1 MRNVLI
7 FLIYCQLA
15 VSTLHGQLIE
25 GFEIGID
32 GSVSGSNLGGA
43 AGGGL
48 KFGFK
53 TTESFIFGPSIRIN
67 RSWSTFNGNTQT
79 FSFTNWG
86 GGFFA
91 HGRYGNVVF
100 GGVEA
105 EVIQNKNIFVD
116 TSAIFKKLVPTVFI
130 CGGFSKEF
138 KSIVR
143 VNFGL
148 YYDLIN
154 GLNSPYRNAYLI
166 SLKDPQTGQIVRRLP
181 LIYRLTFFFP
191 IPVKKKNA
199 PSEEELQDE
208 AY

>member
-1 MRNVLI
+1 MKKILLTLVFNVFCFTILK
-7 FLIYCQLA
+7 A
-15 VSTLHGQLIE
+15 QLIE
-25 GFEIGID
+25 GFELGLD

-53 TTESFIFGPSIRIN
+53 TTENFIFGPSIRIN
-67 RSWSTFNGNTQT
+67 RSWSSFNGNTQT

-86 GGFFA
+86 GGLFA
-91 HGRYGNVVF
+91 HGRYGNVIF
-100 GGVEA
+100 GGIEA
-105 EVIQNKNIFVD
+105 EVVQNKNIFID
-116 TSAIFKKLVPTVFI
+116 TSAVFKKLVPTIFV

-138 KSIVR
+138 KQIVR

-154 GLNSPYRNAYLI
+154 GLNSPYRNAYMI
-166 SLKDPQTGQIVRRLP
+166 TIKDPQTGQIVRRLP

-191 IPVKKKNA
+191 IHIKKKKD
-199 PSEEELQDE
+199 PTEDQQVD
-208 AY
+208 